1 MSVEIETVL
10 ILAFQFE
17 RMSQSLKFRIFVLSL
32 GVFVFQFAHANA
44 ATKIDS
50 GRKDT
55 LEFTA
60 DDAIRYAK
68 FINFLR
74 FREDWTATRTPNGDA
89 WVVTAERDYLSKKI
103 IRSTGTENQYFDKKK
118 GALVRRQRMM
128 TIHARSG
135 KILGKQT
142 KVEIRRNQAEGT
154 K

>member
-1 MSVEIETVL
+1 M
-10 ILAFQFE
+10 
-17 RMSQSLKFRIFVLSL
+17 SL
-32 GVFVFQFAHANA
+32 GVLLCQFAPADA
-44 ATKIDS
+44 ATNQNA

-60 DDAIRYAK
+60 EDAIRYAK

-74 FREDWTATRTPNGDA
+74 FREDWTATRNSSGEA

-103 IRSTGTENQYFDKKK
+103 IRSTGSENQYFDKKK
-118 GALVRRQRMM
+118 GALVRRQRLM

-142 KVEIRRNQAEGT
+142 KVEIRRNQSEGT

>member
-1 MSVEIETVL
+1 MNQSFITRIL
-10 ILAFQFE
+10 ILTI
-17 RMSQSLKFRIFVLSL
+17 SLFFS
-32 GVFVFQFAHANA
+32 QFAQANDVSF
-44 ATKIDS
+44 KNS

-60 DDAIRYAK
+60 EDAIRYAK

-103 IRSTGTENQYFDKKK
+103 IRSTGTENQYLDKKK
-118 GALVRRQRMM
+118 GAMVRRKRMM
-128 TIHARSG
+128 TINARSG
-135 KILGKQT
+135 KISGKMT
-142 KVEIRRNQAEGT
+142 KVEIRRNETEAT